1 MSDDREY
8 DSEDIMQFADKEP
21 AESAPDP
28 TSAKDARDCALKIAP
43 IYCYP
48 ADYPGIDEAVA
59 EIERF
64 AQERMVT
71 TVCRWKNERDS
82 ARNNL
87 EAAEA
92 SANETAKSLTEWRD
106 RTAQAEAEAEAL
118 REALERITIG
128 TILTYSQLDRGER
141 YRHGYEDA
149 SLWAVNIA
157 RAALAPR
164 EDKP

>member
-21 AESAPDP
+21 AESAPEP

-48 ADYPGIDEAVA
+48 ADYPGIDEAAA

-82 ARNNL
+82 ARRKL

-92 SANETAKSLTEWRD
+92 DARAWESTALSR
-106 RTAQAEAEAEAL
+106 QAEAKAL
-118 REALERITIG
+118 REALERITVG

-157 RAALAPR
+157 RAAVALR
-164 EDKP
+164 EAK

>member
-8 DSEDIMQFADKEP
+8 DSEDIMQFVDKEP
-21 AESAPDP
+21 AESAPGP
-28 TSAKDARDCALKIAP
+28 TSAKDAPSEGAKRCAVLAWRSHEH
-43 IYCYP
+43 
-48 ADYPGIDEAVA
+48 PGGMDWIDTAAA

-82 ARNNL
+82 ARRKL

-92 SANETAKSLTEWRD
+92 DARAWESTALSR
-106 RTAQAEAEAEAL
+106 QAEAKAL
-118 REALERITIG
+118 REALERITVG

-157 RAALAPR
+157 RAAVALR
-164 EDKP
+164 EAK